1 VFSGWCLFDKKIEG
15 DCDYDMMM
23 KINNKKQ
30 ERKKKRESYKYISVS
45 LSLSLF
51 FNNIIIYFVWQK
63 RIKRKEN

>member
-1 VFSGWCLFDKKIEG
+1 VFSGWCSFDKKIEG

-30 ERKKKRESYKYISVS
+30 ERKKKGLISIS
-45 LSLSLF
+45 LSLSL
-51 FNNIIIYFVWQK
+51 NNIIIYFVWQK